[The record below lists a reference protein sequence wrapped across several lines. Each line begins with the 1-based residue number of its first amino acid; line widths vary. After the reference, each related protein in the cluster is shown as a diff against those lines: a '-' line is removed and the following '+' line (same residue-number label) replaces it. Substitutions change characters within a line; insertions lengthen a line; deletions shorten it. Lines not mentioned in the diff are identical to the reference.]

1 MAYLFNTMWRM
12 KLEVFI
18 AMKKVRGTDYLYD
31 ESVFSPYK

>member
-1 MAYLFNTMWRM
+1 MTYLFNTMWGV

-18 AMKKVRGTDYLYD
+18 AMKKVRGTDYLYG